1 MCTRSACGARLR
13 SIDCFSAS
21 VHTRWT
27 HRLGDSPVA
36 GNVSKSSK
44 SILVVA
50 SIVFCLLWL
59 SPAGTNTHAQS
70 ARPISAETLDTWMTE
85 ISNWGRWG
93 ADDQLGALN
102 LITDEK
108 RREAAALVKDGVSV
122 SLAHDVETHE
132 AVDNPRP
139 FTMTMGGLD
148 DAGPSVSDQWT
159 VSYHGYAHTHLD
171 ALCHF
176 AHQGQLYNGF
186 PDDSITVDGCAK
198 LAITNFK
205 NGLVTRGILID
216 IPRLRA
222 VDFLEPGSPI
232 YPEELEAWE
241 KQTGVNV
248 RSGDAVFVRT
258 GRWERRAA
266 EGPWDIGDRVA
277 GLHASTARWFRNRDV
292 AVVGTDH
299 GADVHPSGMDVSHP
313 LHILL
318 LVAMGTPIF
327 DNVDLEDLSREAAE
341 RERWEFLLTAAPVPV
356 PGGTGSPLNPIAT
369 F

>member
-1 MCTRSACGARLR
+1 
-13 SIDCFSAS
+13 
-21 VHTRWT
+21 
-27 HRLGDSPVA
+27 
-36 GNVSKSSK
+36 
-44 SILVVA
+44 
-50 SIVFCLLWL
+50 
-59 SPAGTNTHAQS
+59 
-70 ARPISAETLDTWMTE
+70 
-85 ISNWGRWG
+85 
-93 ADDQLGALN
+93 
-102 LITDEK
+102 LITNEK

-139 FTMTMGGLD
+139 FTMTMGGLE

-176 AHQGQLYNGF
+176 AHRGQLYNGV
-186 PDDSITVDGCAK
+186 PDNSITVDGCAK

-216 IPRLRA
+216 IPRLRG

-258 GRWERRAA
+258 GRWEKRAA
-266 EGPWDIGDRVA
+266 EGPWNIGDRVA
-277 GLHASTARWFRNRDV
+277 GLHASTAQWFRDRDV

-327 DNVDLEDLSREAAE
+327 DNVDLENLSRAADE
-341 RERWEFLLTAAPVPV
+341 RGRWEFLLTAAPVPV